1 MSLEN
6 HNKSQSCQV
15 QGLIDRERWYLSERL
30 GYDCTTTSTG
40 LCMLNNRVATLIT
53 EGFGQWMAELES
65 TEEI

>member
-1 MSLEN
+1 MSLKA
-6 HNKSQSCQV
+6 HNQSQACQV

-40 LCMLNNRVATLIT
+40 LCMLNNRVAYLIT
-53 EGFGQWMAELES
+53 SGFGRFMADLPS